1 MSSLRKSFSETL
13 KWTTRD
19 GKLGWELLTSLAV
32 TLPARIKSFRKRADI
47 FLDFSQLDQ
56 FGLICKRHD
65 FIFESIIRS
74 LAIKDPESKA

>member
-1 MSSLRKSFSETL
+1 M
-13 KWTTRD
+13 
-19 GKLGWELLTSLAV
+19 TSLAV
-32 TLPARIKSFRKRADI
+32 TLPARIKTFRKQADI

-56 FGLICKRHD
+56 FGLICMRQD

>member
-1 MSSLRKSFSETL
+1 MVNR
-13 KWTTRD
+13 
-19 GKLGWELLTSLAV
+19 GELLTSLAV
-32 TLPARIKSFRKRADI
+32 TLPARIRTFRKRADI